1 MSCLKQLLL
10 TAAILQACVLF
21 AFDDGMSNFVD
32 AQIQKHKIDCCSSY
46 EVQEAVV
53 LYNRGVFGFVVSW
66 DPDGTIELFNDALK
80 SGALPLPHY
89 TAANYYLG
97 RLYFCGRNF
106 VDATYSLYSLSNAL
120 RNPDLPMQIRA
131 DANQHLGTSYYK
143 LNHYA
148 AAIAPLNEALK
159 SSDSLR
165 TDQSKILA
173 LLGVSY
179 FMLGHYA
186 DAIPFLENALNLN
199 TLRDEDIQDTK
210 YFLEK
215 ARKAFSRLFYDQL
228 Q

>member
-97 RLYFCGRNF
+97 RLYAMENNYAGTICLFKN
-106 VDATYSLYSLSNAL
+106 VLSNPEVPIQEKAKVNGL
-120 RNPDLPMQIRA
+120 
-131 DANQHLGTSYYK
+131 LGSSYYLLK
-143 LNHYA
+143 CYA
-148 AAIAPLNEALK
+148 SAIVPLKEAIEGSNLHP
-159 SSDSLR
+159 R
-165 TDQSKILA
+165 DQNKVTA
-173 LLGVSY
+173 LLGFSH
-179 FMLGHYA
+179 FNLGHYA
-186 DAIPFLENALNLN
+186 AAIPFLENAKASA
-199 TLRDEDIQDTK
+199 LRDQDK
-210 YFLEK
+210 DHINKFLVV
-215 ARKAFSRLFYDQL
+215 ARKNVQSF
-228 Q
+228 